1 MRILPR
7 PLGVLLSDAMG
18 SLGRTWKVLV
28 PIAIAVLIPASL
40 ATLAAFS
47 IPGAFE
53 FVEDVLENPEALAN
67 LSAEEFS
74 ERSRPFVVAGG
85 LSTLV
90 QALAMIFVFV
100 CCHRVTIADV
110 KNEPVDRRETLR
122 HALSSYPSAA
132 LAGILGLAAAAGLFF
147 LGFSF
152 WSVPA
157 MVAGVP
163 NTGSAMVALVLLFAL
178 TAPGLWLGT
187 SLSMVT
193 STSSVERNGVFGAMK
208 RSSALVKGRWW
219 ATFGFLLMVAF
230 LGSISLWMVQ
240 LVAIPVTAVGG
251 GGNAPLA
258 LLLGVVF
265 QGPIISAMGVTFTAW
280 YIDLRSRKEPLL
292 IDQL

>member
-1 MRILPR
+1 
-7 PLGVLLSDAMG
+7 
-18 SLGRTWKVLV
+18 
-28 PIAIAVLIPASL
+28 
-40 ATLAAFS
+40 
-47 IPGAFE
+47 
-53 FVEDVLENPEALAN
+53 
-67 LSAEEFS
+67 
-74 ERSRPFVVAGG
+74 
-85 LSTLV
+85 
-90 QALAMIFVFV
+90 
-100 CCHRVTIADV
+100 
-110 KNEPVDRRETLR
+110 
-122 HALSSYPSAA
+122 
-132 LAGILGLAAAAGLFF
+132 
-147 LGFSF
+147 
-152 WSVPA
+152 